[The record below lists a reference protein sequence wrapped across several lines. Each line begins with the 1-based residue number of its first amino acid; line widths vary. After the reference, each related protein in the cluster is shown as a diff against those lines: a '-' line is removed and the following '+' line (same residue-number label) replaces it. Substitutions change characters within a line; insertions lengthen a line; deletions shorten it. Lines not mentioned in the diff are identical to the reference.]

1 MYQTTA
7 QAENNKGLTS
17 HKPAPQINLR
27 YENTLRIE
35 QRYKTLC
42 EYPGVSSCLHSEFLS
57 LLIWYLLRFQYI
69 QSILSYLQ
77 YGYCRL

>member
-7 QAENNKGLTS
+7 QAENNKGPTS
-17 HKPAPQINLR
+17 HKPAPQLNLR

-35 QRYKTLC
+35 QRYKTPC
-42 EYPGVSSCLHSEFLS
+42 EYPGVSSCHHSEFPS
-57 LLIWYLLRFQYI
+57 HLIWYLLRIQHI

-77 YGYCRL
+77 CGYCRL

>member
-7 QAENNKGLTS
+7 QARNNKGLTS
-17 HKPAPQINLR
+17 HKPAPQLNKR

-42 EYPGVSSCLHSEFLS
+42 EYPGVSSSAMRTRHLLCPYLFL
-57 LLIWYLLRFQYI
+57 LLQLRCFRPYAMLLP
-69 QSILSYLQ
+69 L
-77 YGYCRL
+77 

>member
-7 QAENNKGLTS
+7 QARNNKGLTS

-35 QRYKTLC
+35 QRYKTPC
-42 EYPGVSSCLHSEFLS
+42 KYPGVSSSAMRTRHLLCPYLFL
-57 LLIWYLLRFQYI
+57 LLQLRCFRPYAMLLP
-69 QSILSYLQ
+69 L
-77 YGYCRL
+77 

>member
-7 QAENNKGLTS
+7 QARNNKGLTS
-17 HKPAPQINLR
+17 HKPAPQQNKR

-42 EYPGVSSCLHSEFLS
+42 EYPGDSSSAMRARHLLCLYLV
-57 LLIWYLLRFQYI
+57 LLVQLRYFCPSAMLLP
-69 QSILSYLQ
+69 L
-77 YGYCRL
+77 